1 MWVHPYTWLQ
11 LLSEIQ
17 RRSYES
23 RVSQTDPV
31 SGLPQSNIKKS
42 LLNCFNFIKSHFI
55 RISNIPWD
63 HGGIKLYLSD
73 NIDSGIVQCTA
84 YCNMRGNKSAP
95 YIFLIRR
102 QQIKTA
108 LGTFGYCKTN
118 HTPSFRIHFLKKL
131 VWPERLLFFFN
142 IILLKSFILIVLI
155 SNNIFCFPI
164 LWTLCKV
171 KGQWSK
177 MDFVKATKPL
187 QKKIH
192 CIMDALF
199 PIGTEKYPGFSLIFL
214 FCLFDIWCL
223 PEGFVKK
230 PKAFRL
236 QFNGI

>member
-17 RRSYES
+17 RCSYES

-63 HGGIKLYLSD
+63 HGGIKLYLSG
-73 NIDSGIVQCTA
+73 NTDSSIVQCTG

-95 YIFLIRR
+95 FIFPIRR

-131 VWPERLLFFFN
+131 VWPERLLFFFQHYFTQELYTN
-142 IILLKSFILIVLI
+142 CSD
-155 SNNIFCFPI
+155 
-164 LWTLCKV
+164 
-171 KGQWSK
+171 Q
-177 MDFVKATKPL
+177 
-187 QKKIH
+187 Q
-192 CIMDALF
+192 
-199 PIGTEKYPGFSLIFL
+199 
-214 FCLFDIWCL
+214 
-223 PEGFVKK
+223 
-230 PKAFRL
+230 
-236 QFNGI
+236 